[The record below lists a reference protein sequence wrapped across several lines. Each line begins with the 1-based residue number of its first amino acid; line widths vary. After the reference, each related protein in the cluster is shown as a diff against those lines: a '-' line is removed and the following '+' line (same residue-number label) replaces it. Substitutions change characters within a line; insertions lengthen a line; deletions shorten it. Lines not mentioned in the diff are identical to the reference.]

1 MMNILLSVR
10 IFEDNYPIFNLVGDN
25 MFENPFMA
33 RCLNVVKINVK
44 IGVDSGAAKPWFT
57 CVM

>member
-25 MFENPFMA
+25 MFENPFLA
-33 RCLNVVKINVK
+33 RCLNVVKINFK
-44 IGVDSGAAKPWFT
+44 IGVDSGAAKP
-57 CVM
+57 